1 MGFLYHNPQNL
12 NEAYHLLIAQVCEDC
27 GHKDFNSGLI
37 LLSVH
42 LNRNELIMK
51 TWQINKI

>member
-51 TWQINKI
+51 TWQIVNK